1 MCVWV
6 CVVFVMEGGKTAPP
20 KWNVWIVLSCQKG
33 LCHTGSTV
41 PSLSPQRDLP
51 YSVCAANFGGL
62 FS

>member
-1 MCVWV
+1 M
-6 CVVFVMEGGKTAPP
+6 KTAQP

-51 YSVCAANFGGL
+51 CFVYTANFGVLLG
-62 FS
+62 